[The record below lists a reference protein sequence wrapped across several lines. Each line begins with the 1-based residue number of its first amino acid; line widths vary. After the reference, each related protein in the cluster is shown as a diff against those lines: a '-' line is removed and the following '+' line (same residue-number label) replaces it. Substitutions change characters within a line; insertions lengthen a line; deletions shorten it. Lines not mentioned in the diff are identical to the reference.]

1 MKSLVT
7 AFKRFLLWTWL
18 IWSSLWVYLGFY
30 AFLKGDA
37 LLETVAFSLVIGPLF
52 VYQIAAW
59 CMGPVVFAPKD
70 KQ

>member
-18 IWSSLWVYLGFY
+18 IWSSLWVCVGFH
-30 AFLKGDA
+30 AFLRGDA
-37 LLETVAFSLVIGPLF
+37 LLQPVVFSLVIGPLF
-52 VYQIAAW
+52 VYQIAEW
-59 CMGPVVFAPKD
+59 CMGSVVFAPKD